1 LFSDSLGWSSLSSVK
16 RSWSNS
22 IANLSAF
29 TVRWSAL

>member
-1 LFSDSLGWSSLSSVK
+1 LSSVK